1 MVVFMGTLYELSIM
15 ICEVPT
21 GVVADLFSRR
31 LSVCIGWFVVG
42 IAFFIQGAFPV
53 AAVVIVAQ
61 IILGIGDTF
70 TSGAHDAWV
79 ADEIPFTNP
88 ELTAGQAFFL
98 GQRASFWGRMLGP
111 VVALILSLYGL
122 PLVLL
127 VTGLGFFAFAISARF
142 WMTERGFHKG
152 DHERKFWATF
162 REGWS
167 VVRLYRLLFL
177 VLLVS
182 VFFGFASEGFD
193 RLWNKIFLDTFALP
207 KVGPFDDTFWWSLF
221 GILTQAGGMGLNIGL
236 SKVVDTTSTT
246 SITRALIA
254 LTSVL
259 IFSLLGFALTSSF
272 ALAIGFYVVSRS
284 IRRMLDPL
292 LTTWTNLYA
301 PKKYRATILSFASQ
315 SHSLGEIGGGP
326 VVGFIGQKVSA
337 TMAVVTAA
345 FLLTPTLAVLFA
357 AKKHSKAVDLEA
369 QELGS

>member
-1 MVVFMGTLYELSIM
+1 MTIKGLQIWLAHALDKGLVQQRLALPLAVLQQQLAQLGKVAHSGEDTAVGALDTALAAGP
-15 ICEVPT
+15 VQ
-21 GVVADLFSRR
+21 GVN
-31 LSVCIGWFVVG
+31 G
-42 IAFFIQGAFPV
+42 V
-53 AAVVIVAQ
+53 AAHTERLPQA
-61 IILGIGDTF
+61 
-70 TSGAHDAWV
+70 SGQV
-79 ADEIPFTNP
+79 LAD
-88 ELTAGQAFFL
+88 GQAFFL